1 MKPSLLDKL
10 LDGRDEVFKRKVLHL
25 VSQTGYSEND
35 PLFVILIVTGTLQT
49 LLNDKPAELEQMF
62 DRWFGSVTKSLDLV
76 EQEIVERQK
85 TAIAEAAGDLIKKA
99 ERQESQRF
107 FKSILP
113 GAIAVAGVLIAGF
126 FAGMTVPPAVRGGY
140 VAGERLTAEDVEVLR
155 WAKSSDGRYARQLL
169 DWNEDYLE
177 VCERDIVNIPVKL
190 KMGTIE
196 AKRGFCL
203 LYTKPPTER
212 L

>member
-10 LDGRDEVFKRKVLHL
+10 LDGRDETFKRKVLHL

-62 DRWFGSVTKSLDLV
+62 DRWFNGVTKSLDLV
-76 EQEIVERQK
+76 EKEIVERQK
-85 TAIAEAAGDLIKKA
+85 TAIAEAAGDLIRKA
-99 ERQESQRF
+99 ERQEASRF

-113 GAIAVAGVLIAGF
+113 GAIALSGVLVVGFVAGI
-126 FAGMTVPPAVRGGY
+126 TVPPAMQGGY
-140 VAGERLTAEDVEVLR
+140 VAGERLTASDVELLR
-155 WAKSSDGRYARQLL
+155 WAKSKDGLYARQLL
-169 DWNEDYLE
+169 EWNSDYLK
-177 VCERDIVNIPVKL
+177 VCDRDIVNIPVKL
-190 KMGTIE
+190 KMGTQE
-196 AKRGFCL
+196 AKKGYCL
-203 LYTKPPTER
+203 LYTKPPEQR

>member
-62 DRWFGSVTKSLDLV
+62 SRWFGSVTKSLDLV

-113 GAIAVAGVLIAGF
+113 GAIASSVVLVVGFVAGI
-126 FAGMTVPPAVRGGY
+126 TVPPAVRGGY

-169 DWNEDYLE
+169 DWNADYLK

-190 KMGTIE
+190 KMGTQE

-203 LYTKPPTER
+203 LYTKPPEAR

>member
-85 TAIAEAAGDLIKKA
+85 TAILEAAGDLIKKA
-99 ERQESQRF
+99 ERQESH
-107 FKSILP
+107 
-113 GAIAVAGVLIAGF
+113 G
-126 FAGMTVPPAVRGGY
+126 
-140 VAGERLTAEDVEVLR
+140 LR
-155 WAKSSDGRYARQLL
+155 SR
-169 DWNEDYLE
+169 
-177 VCERDIVNIPVKL
+177 
-190 KMGTIE
+190 
-196 AKRGFCL
+196 
-203 LYTKPPTER
+203 
-212 L
+212 